1 MRVRREAHARNSNPD
16 VYMVPDWLLIRL
28 LLARGLILW
37 LGVRLSFA
45 LIGFALYGHLPTAFG
60 PMTVLFIVGLTGVL
74 ALVDQRRRG
83 EVDLFGN
90 LGISRAVMAT
100 VAAVPALAGEV
111 AIRVALRYP

>member
-1 MRVRREAHARNSNPD
+1 
-16 VYMVPDWLLIRL
+16 MVPDWLVIRL
-28 LLARGLILW
+28 LLGRGLILW
-37 LGVRLSFA
+37 LGVRLIFG

-60 PMTVLFIVGLTGVL
+60 PMTVLFIVGLTGGL

-111 AIRVALRYP
+111 AIRIALRHP